1 METPTR
7 YHRLPKEDEIISQ
20 DLEAFDWNT
29 AIENF
34 EASVAERKKYP
45 DFVQRGVRVVGIED
59 EDDETKFNLLPTLVS
74 HHAELIPVVQEM
86 RKVIEFKHA
95 VKDPHRV
102 NCHMFISLVSRSQC
116 FDWHNDYDNTYIWQ
130 IKGRTKWYTGED
142 DAILEPND
150 MIYIPHGKMHRL
162 EIIEPRISVSFSIER
177 KV

>member
-1 METPTR
+1 MVTPTR

-29 AIENF
+29 AIQNF

-45 DFVQRGVRVVGIED
+45 DFVQRGVRVVGGID
-59 EDDETKFNLLPTLVS
+59 TKDGTRWNMLPTLVS